1 MGFGVGP
8 FRARGQARGVI
19 GVNRGFVTGVIW
31 GGVVAATGLAVVS
44 QVAPLP
50 QPGPMAETGGV
61 AAPSEEGGAEPV
73 VAPEGIDAADGAGAV
88 AEATD
93 DADQPAEPV
102 PEAGAET
109 GAEVGAAD
117 AAAGASAEATA
128 APDAPEAGAET
139 EGGAEPAAGEATPSP
154 EVAVDALQPE
164 ILQKGPPAGAA
175 APVETAPVETAPDTA
190 QPALSQPE
198 VPMATAPD
206 APVAPAQPEVG
217 TALPAPVDAAAP
229 GLAQAVAPVE
239 PMPDPAPEAAMDPP
253 AQPGEALMQP
263 APQGLAEAAPALVA
277 PQEPQPAPQA
287 LPQIIAPEEAPDG
300 TAPGMADAADGTEIA
315 MPGLRTDRLPRIGD
329 EMTPPPAEEGAPDAA
344 AGEEMAVLGTT
355 PLELFRRAFENPDG
369 KPIFGLILVD
379 AGLPEEER
387 ARLAALPFPVTF
399 ALDPLAADA
408 AAAARIY
415 RDAGQE
421 VAMLATG
428 IPQGATAA
436 DLEQTFQ
443 ALDIALPEAVAV
455 LDRMEGGFQDDLA
468 LARQAVPIV
477 AEQGRGL
484 VTYDRGLN
492 SADQVARREGAP
504 RATIFRILDGEG
516 ESIPKMRNYL
526 DRAAFKAAQEGR
538 VLVIGQARAET
549 VAAILEWTVEGRA
562 SSVALAPLSAVL
574 ETPPAP

>member
-1 MGFGVGP
+1 M
-8 FRARGQARGVI
+8 GVI

-31 GGVVAATGLAVVS
+31 GGVVAVTGLAVVS

-50 QPGPMAETGGV
+50 QPGPMAGET
-61 AAPSEEGGAEPV
+61 
-73 VAPEGIDAADGAGAV
+73 AG

-93 DADQPAEPV
+93 GSNTSDQ
-102 PEAGAET
+102 
-109 GAEVGAAD
+109 
-117 AAAGASAEATA
+117 AAGVEAVA
-128 APDAPEAGAET
+128 APEAIA
-139 EGGAEPAAGEATPSP
+139 GGGSGEAPAAPVAEALADVAESP
-154 EVAVDALQPE
+154 ESSTTDAEAAAVPETGEETGELAGEVAGEVAPADEMAVEELQPE
-164 ILQKGPPAGAA
+164 ILQKGPPPGSGQPVEADGVTEADVPGDAA
-175 APVETAPVETAPDTA
+175 APEPVTETETGTEPGPELA
-190 QPALSQPE
+190 QPEL
-198 VPMATAPD
+198 PMATAPE
-206 APVAPAQPEVG
+206 APVAPAQPEAG
-217 TALPAPVDAAAP
+217 TTLPAPADAAAP
-229 GLAQAVAPVE
+229 DLAQAIAPAE
-239 PMPDPAPEAAMDPP
+239 PMPDAAPDAVLSPP

-263 APQGLAEAAPALVA
+263 AAQGLAEAAPALVV
-277 PQEPQPAPQA
+277 PEEPQPAPMA
-287 LPQIIAPEEAPDG
+287 LPQILPEAAAEGGALPE
-300 TAPGMADAADGTEIA
+300 ADAIA
-315 MPGLRTDRLPRIGD
+315 MPGVRTDRLPRIGD
-329 EMTPPPAEEGAPDAA
+329 EESPPVAEAAPGAAV
-344 AGEEMAVLGTT
+344 GEEVAVLGTT
-355 PLELFRRAFENPDG
+355 PLELFRRAFDNPDG
-369 KPIFGLILVD
+369 KPIFGIVLVD
-379 AGLPEEER
+379 DGLPEDER

-408 AAAARIY
+408 AAAARVY

-421 VAMLATG
+421 VAMLASG

-455 LDRMEGGFQDDLA
+455 LDRMTGGFQDDLA

-477 AEQGRGL
+477 AEQGRGI

-504 RATIFRILDGEG
+504 RATIFRILDSEG

-562 SSVALAPLSAVL
+562 ASVALAPLSAVL
-574 ETPPAP
+574 ETSATP

>member
-1 MGFGVGP
+1 
-8 FRARGQARGVI
+8 
-19 GVNRGFVTGVIW
+19 
-31 GGVVAATGLAVVS
+31 
-44 QVAPLP
+44 
-50 QPGPMAETGGV
+50 
-61 AAPSEEGGAEPV
+61 
-73 VAPEGIDAADGAGAV
+73 
-88 AEATD
+88 
-93 DADQPAEPV
+93 
-102 PEAGAET
+102 
-109 GAEVGAAD
+109 
-117 AAAGASAEATA
+117 
-128 APDAPEAGAET
+128 
-139 EGGAEPAAGEATPSP
+139 
-154 EVAVDALQPE
+154 
-164 ILQKGPPAGAA
+164 
-175 APVETAPVETAPDTA
+175 
-190 QPALSQPE
+190 
-198 VPMATAPD
+198 
-206 APVAPAQPEVG
+206 
-217 TALPAPVDAAAP
+217 
-229 GLAQAVAPVE
+229 
-239 PMPDPAPEAAMDPP
+239 
-253 AQPGEALMQP
+253 
-263 APQGLAEAAPALVA
+263 
-277 PQEPQPAPQA
+277 
-287 LPQIIAPEEAPDG
+287 
-300 TAPGMADAADGTEIA
+300 
-315 MPGLRTDRLPRIGD
+315 
-329 EMTPPPAEEGAPDAA
+329 
-344 AGEEMAVLGTT
+344 MAVLGTT